1 MMEVGFAITLFVSG
15 AASALAYGYRC
26 QRDQE
31 REQIGYLR
39 QQLATARGEGPREV
53 RNVPAVVD
61 GVRR

>member
-1 MMEVGFAITLFVSG
+1 MMELGFAITLFVSG

-39 QQLATARGEGPREV
+39 QQLATARGEKSQPERPTL
-53 RNVPAVVD
+53 PAVVS
-61 GVRR
+61 GQR